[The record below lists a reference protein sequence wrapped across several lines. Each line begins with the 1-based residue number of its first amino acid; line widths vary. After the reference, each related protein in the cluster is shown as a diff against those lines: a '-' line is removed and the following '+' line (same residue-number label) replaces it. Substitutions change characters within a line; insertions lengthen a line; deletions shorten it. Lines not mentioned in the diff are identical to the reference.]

1 MNEKT
6 ERKRVW
12 KGGKKNIPFYII
24 STIVLFL
31 FGIVFIGGYSKLWYV
46 KDNVDFTQSFDATI
60 TDVRAQSSGT
70 DGLYSYY
77 LFYEYTSEDGTY
89 YCGDIGYYNSRE
101 AATAEYNIGDKV
113 QIYIDG
119 KGTSVPSD
127 AYRHTPNTWVL
138 ILGIVFLVAGLAV
151 FVILVIPHKW
161 R

>member
-6 ERKRVW
+6 ERKRIW

-46 KDNVDFTQSFDATI
+46 KDNVDFTQSVEATI
-60 TDVRAQSSGT
+60 TDVYDHY
-70 DGLYSYY
+70 DGQLHRVTYY
-77 LFYEYTSEDGTY
+77 FLRYEYTSPDGVYYWNTFEQFEDKEEAMSH
-89 YCGDIGYYNSRE
+89 IGE
-101 AATAEYNIGDKV
+101 KI

-127 AYRHTPNTWVL
+127 VYRHKPNTWVL

-151 FVILVIPHKW
+151 FVVLVIPHKW

>member
-31 FGIVFIGGYSKLWYV
+31 FSIVFIGGYSELWYV
-46 KDNVDFTQSFDATI
+46 KDNVDFTQSVDATI
-60 TDVRAQSSGT
+60 TDVYLSSGS
-70 DGLYSYY
+70 DGIYWYS

-89 YCGDIGYYNSRE
+89 YCGDIGYYNTKE

-151 FVILVIPHKW
+151 FVVLVIPHKW

>member
-31 FGIVFIGGYSKLWYV
+31 FGIVFIGGYSELWYV
-46 KDNVDFTQSFDATI
+46 KDNVDFTQSVDATI
-60 TDVRAQSSGT
+60 TDVYLSSGS
-70 DGLYSYY
+70 DGKYWYS

-89 YCGDIGYYNSRE
+89 YCGDIGYYNTKE

-127 AYRHTPNTWVL
+127 AYRHKPNTWVL